1 MQAIKDY
8 LANFNLDIRES
19 GDARFMDQ
27 KCTPDV
33 ISIIADCVINFV
45 GNNHD
50 KTFTVNDIWN
60 SQYFIKTVSNI
71 FKKPEANNPTVEHEY
86 DKFIAQPLRTLAYS
100 HVLNIEKSGVTN
112 LYSIAEYD
120 ILEYISLKDR
130 NAYLFLC
137 EYLEKVLIDS
147 GIYSSFE
154 NYKNLYLGHKLDT
167 AAFNTLKEKFQ
178 RFIIGNTKINGYVEV
193 NRIFPKILNI
203 YAVQNNLPGT
213 IKGFLSKFEFSY
225 SDLMYNRKNWRDVKK
240 DKKISRQE
248 AEAEYNL
255 LNLESKNYYDDYL
268 IQKAMNQIRKMYTE
282 SEVRDQWSIGE
293 ATQIHHIFPKQKF
306 PQIAHYLENLIKLNA
321 TQHYTKAH
329 PSNKTNSINI
339 DYQLVC
345 LLAKSDSIERSLQIN
360 QPYYRKESFIYC
372 INTGLSAELKYDL
385 TFKQIKAELATI
397 YNNL

>member
-137 EYLEKVLIDS
+137 EYLEKVL
-147 GIYSSFE
+147 
-154 NYKNLYLGHKLDT
+154 H
-167 AAFNTLKEKFQ
+167 
-178 RFIIGNTKINGYVEV
+178 
-193 NRIFPKILNI
+193 
-203 YAVQNNLPGT
+203 
-213 IKGFLSKFEFSY
+213 
-225 SDLMYNRKNWRDVKK
+225 
-240 DKKISRQE
+240 
-248 AEAEYNL
+248 
-255 LNLESKNYYDDYL
+255 
-268 IQKAMNQIRKMYTE
+268 
-282 SEVRDQWSIGE
+282 
-293 ATQIHHIFPKQKF
+293 
-306 PQIAHYLENLIKLNA
+306 
-321 TQHYTKAH
+321 
-329 PSNKTNSINI
+329 
-339 DYQLVC
+339 
-345 LLAKSDSIERSLQIN
+345 
-360 QPYYRKESFIYC
+360 
-372 INTGLSAELKYDL
+372 
-385 TFKQIKAELATI
+385 
-397 YNNL
+397 